1 MLSKAAR
8 QSLFGGGVLILIGV
22 LWLVNWSVGF
32 SPWVWVAFLA
42 GAGLGAFGLTLADR
56 SDGLM
61 LLAGYVLWVI
71 AGLIA
76 LVPSGFLRDE
86 AIACYVLSTIALPFV
101 VIYVQNRAR
110 RWALIPAYPL
120 LAVVG
125 VIAVSVIA
133 PAESGRV
140 SDDLISAYVVLVIAI
155 PFFVLYAW
163 DRKRWWALIP
173 GSALA
178 VLGLSFGT
186 WLPWSSVRSSLIA
199 GDAVKVAAALAL
211 LIVGVWILVR
221 AFVAE
226 APSGAAAL
234 PGSDEPPAA

>member
-1 MLSKAAR
+1 
-8 QSLFGGGVLILIGV
+8 
-22 LWLVNWSVGF
+22 
-32 SPWVWVAFLA
+32 
-42 GAGLGAFGLTLADR
+42 
-56 SDGLM
+56 M
-61 LLAGYVLWVI
+61 LLAGYVSWAI

-86 AIACYVLSTIALPFV
+86 AIACYVLSAIALPFV

-120 LAVVG
+120 VAVLG
-125 VIAVSVIA
+125 VIAVAVSA
-133 PAESGRV
+133 PAESGRF
-140 SDDLISAYVVLVIAI
+140 SDDLISVYVVLAIAI

-173 GSALA
+173 GGALA

-186 WLPWSSVRSSLIA
+186 WLSWPSVRSSLMA
-199 GDAVKVAAALAL
+199 GGAVKYAAALAL
-211 LIVGVWILVR
+211 LVVGAWILVR
-221 AFVAE
+221 AFVGRD
-226 APSGAAAL
+226 PSGAAPL